1 MVNLTPV
8 NTKRYIYYAKSVEEL
23 EEELQR
29 LTVICED
36 AVLAKQEVRIE
47 LTIPQKTS

>member
-8 NTKRYIYYAKSVEEL
+8 NTKRYVYYAKSVEEL

-29 LTVICED
+29 LVVACEE

-47 LTIPQKTS
+47 LTISEKTS